1 MIDWILSSSL
11 LILVVICTR
20 AIFKDKISQ
29 RLRYALWSLVLLRL
43 LIPVNI
49 GHSVISTANLSA
61 SIQTRQTVASL
72 ENRVQNQNGTTPSV
86 QVAVRPDN
94 GEAAQQAPVDRM
106 ETEPSEERSFRREWI
121 PEIAKTIWIV
131 GAVSVGG
138 VFLYSNLRFGARLK
152 RSSRRI
158 RGIRRGLP
166 IRISEAADSPCLFGL
181 FHPTIFVTQEVADN
195 PTLLRHCVCHER
207 CHYRHGDHVWAA
219 LRGVCVALHWY
230 NPLVWWAASLSRQDS
245 ELACDEAAIAM
256 LGERERAEYG
266 RTLILMTAQKNRNVL
281 LAATTMS
288 AKKSVIRERI
298 RMIARKPKTAALTMI
313 VLILVGVIA
322 AGCVFTGAKETP
334 TEDTDTS
341 TVQTESGNTEDT
353 AGVPDGQTDPDA
365 AEQGDPAAT
374 VAREVLHNERERDKV
389 CIAVLPT
396 GISMSGENFRYIIP
410 EDQER
415 CISAYQNA
423 VGKASEGYEWDGSRG
438 WYIYYEDEWWEVTE
452 SGALL
457 GVGSVSPENA
467 AELVA
472 LCQSAIADAGM
483 NSPARPEDFTAIR
496 SATLDWNGTHTIS
509 NQADLSKIG
518 NWLTNSREIRGAG
531 CWFTGML
538 TLELESGEV
547 RTIAMATDSCGTWM
561 SEGVIYQYASGNEEF
576 YSMFA
581 AEAIHDA
588 VQQGIDNAR
597 DLMVYLDWSRY
608 AREYGREETLALMD
622 MLKDWALEAP
632 SERCFS
638 MANMTRGL
646 DGAYT
651 DYFAWILSQL
661 YEADKPEFAWQC
673 LGNATDA
680 VREEV
685 LRLLA
690 YQWGMSTEEVRAT
703 LRRDIDAL

>member
-1 MIDWILSSSL
+1 MIDWILSYSL
-11 LILVVICTR
+11 LILVVIGTR
-20 AIFKDKISQ
+20 AIFKDRISQ
-29 RLRYALWSLVLLRL
+29 RLRYALWALVLLRL
-43 LIPVNI
+43 LIPGNF

-61 SIQTRQTVASL
+61 SIQNRQAAVSA
-72 ENRVQNQNGTTPSV
+72 ENRVQIQNGTTPSV
-86 QVAVRPDN
+86 QAVVKPEN
-94 GEAAQQAPVDRM
+94 GEAVRQDSGE
-106 ETEPSEERSFRREWI
+106 ETETELTENRFSWREWI
-121 PEIAKTIWIV
+121 PKIVKTIWIV
-131 GAVSVGG
+131 GAALVGG
-138 VFLYSNLRFGARLK
+138 VFLYSNLRFDARLK

-158 RGIRRGLP
+158 RGIRKGLP
-166 IRISEAADSPCLFGL
+166 IRISEAADSPCMFGL
-181 FHPTIFVTQEVADN
+181 FHPTIYVTQEVADN

-245 ELACDEAAIAM
+245 ELACDEAAISM

-298 RMIARKPKTAALTMI
+298 RMIARKPKTAALTMV

-322 AGCVFTGAKETP
+322 AGCAFTGAKESP
-334 TEDTDTS
+334 TEIDIS
-341 TVQTESGNTEDT
+341 TVPAESGNTEDRVEASDAQT
-353 AGVPDGQTDPDA
+353 VSEAAG
-365 AEQGDPAAT
+365 QGDPSEAA
-374 VAREVLHNERERDKV
+374 ASEVLHNGRERDKV

-410 EDQER
+410 KDQER
-415 CISAYQNA
+415 WISAYQNA
-423 VGKASEGYEWDGSRG
+423 VGKATEGYEWDGSRG
-438 WYIYYEDEWWEVTE
+438 WYIYFEDEWWEVTE

-457 GVGSVSPENA
+457 GVGAVSPENA
-467 AELVA
+467 AELVD
-472 LCQSAIADAGM
+472 LCQTAVADAGLLP
-483 NSPARPEDFTAIR
+483 PAAPEDFAGIR
-496 SATLDWNGTHTIS
+496 SATLDWNGVHTVS
-509 NQADLSKIG
+509 NQADLSKIE

-531 CWFTGML
+531 CWFTGLL

-581 AEAIHDA
+581 AGAIHDA

-608 AREYGREETLALMD
+608 AREFGQEETLSLMD

-646 DGAYT
+646 DGAYI

-673 LGNATDA
+673 LGNAPDN

-690 YQWGMSTEEVRAT
+690 YQWGISTAEVRAM
-703 LRRDIDAL
+703 LQRDIDAR

>member
-11 LILVVICTR
+11 LVLVVIGTR

-29 RLRYALWSLVLLRL
+29 RLRYALWGLVLIRL

-61 SIQTRQTVASL
+61 SIRNRQAVVSA
-72 ENRVQNQNGTTPSV
+72 ENRVQNQNGTTPTV
-86 QVAVRPDN
+86 QAAVKPEN

-106 ETEPSEERSFRREWI
+106 ETEPSEERSSGRERI
-121 PEIAKTIWIV
+121 PKIVKTIWIV
-131 GAVSVGG
+131 GAALVGS

-158 RGIRRGLP
+158 RGVRRGLP

-181 FHPTIFVTQEVADN
+181 FHPMIYVTQEVADN

-219 LRGVCVALHWY
+219 LRGVCVALHWF
-230 NPLVWWAASLSRQDS
+230 NPLVWWSASLSCQDS
-245 ELACDEAAIAM
+245 ELACDEASIEM

-288 AKKSVIRERI
+288 AEKSVIRERI
-298 RMIARKPKTAALTMI
+298 RMIARKPKTAALTMV

-322 AGCVFTGAKETP
+322 AGCAFTGAKETFP
-334 TEDTDTS
+334 EDTGAA
-341 TVQTESGNTEDT
+341 TVPTESGNAEDRAEAT
-353 AGVPDGQTDPDA
+353 DAQTVPDATGQGEPSTTA
-365 AEQGDPAAT
+365 
-374 VAREVLHNERERDKV
+374 AREVLHNERERDKV

-396 GISMSGENFRYIIP
+396 GISASGENFRYIIP

-415 CISAYQNA
+415 WISAYQNA

-457 GVGSVSPENA
+457 GVGGVSPENA

-496 SATLDWNGTHTIS
+496 SVTLDWNGTHTIS

-518 NWLTNSREIRGAG
+518 NWLTNSKEIRGAG

-581 AEAIHDA
+581 AGAIHDA
-588 VQQGIDNAR
+588 VLQGIDNAR

-608 AREYGREETLALMD
+608 AREYGQEETLALMD

-651 DYFAWILSQL
+651 DYFAGILSKL
-661 YEADKPEFAWQC
+661 YEADKAEFAWQC

-685 LRLLA
+685 LGLLA
-690 YQWGMSTEEVRAT
+690 YQWGISTAEVRAT
-703 LRRDIDAL
+703 LQHDIDAR

>member
-11 LILVVICTR
+11 LILVVVGTR

-29 RLRYALWSLVLLRL
+29 RLRYALWALVLLRL

-49 GHSVISTANLSA
+49 GHSVISTANFSA
-61 SIQTRQTVASL
+61 SIQNRQAAVSA

-86 QVAVRPDN
+86 REAVKPEKGD
-94 GEAAQQAPVDRM
+94 AAQQNSGEGM
-106 ETEPSEERSFRREWI
+106 ETEPSENRLSWRERI
-121 PEIAKTIWIV
+121 PKIMKSIWIV
-131 GAVSVGG
+131 GAALVGG
-138 VFLYSNLRFGARLK
+138 VFLYSNLCFGARLK

-158 RGIRRGLP
+158 RGVRRGLP

-181 FHPTIFVTQEVADN
+181 FHPTIYVTQEVADN

-207 CHYRHGDHVWAA
+207 CHYRHLDHIWTV
-219 LRGVCVALHWY
+219 LRGACVALHWY
-230 NPLVWWAASLSRQDS
+230 NPLVWWAAVLSRRDS
-245 ELACDEAAIAM
+245 ELACDEAAIEM

-266 RTLILMTAQKNRNVL
+266 RTLILMTAQKSRNVL
-281 LAATTMS
+281 LTATTMS

-298 RMIARKPKTAALTMI
+298 RMIARKPKTAVLTMI

-322 AGCVFTGAKETP
+322 AGCAFTGANETP
-334 TEDTDTS
+334 PEAADAS
-341 TVQTESGNTEDT
+341 TVPTESGNTGNRVEATD
-353 AGVPDGQTDPDA
+353 AQTVADA
-365 AEQGDPAAT
+365 AGQADPSAT
-374 VAREVLHNERERDKV
+374 AAREVLHNERERDKV

-415 CISAYQNA
+415 WISVYQNA

-438 WYIYYEDEWWEVTE
+438 WYIYYEDEWWEVTQ

-467 AELVA
+467 AELVG
-472 LCQSAIADAGM
+472 LCQTAVADAGI

-509 NQADLSKIG
+509 NQADLSKIE
-518 NWLTNSREIRGAG
+518 NWLANSREIRGAG

-547 RTIAMATDSCGTWM
+547 RTIAMATDSCGTWL

-576 YSMFA
+576 FSMFA
-581 AEAIHDA
+581 AGAIHDA

-608 AREYGREETLALMD
+608 AGEYGQEETLALMD

-632 SERCFS
+632 SERCFT
-638 MANMTRGL
+638 MAYMTRGL
-646 DGAYT
+646 DGAYA
-651 DYFAWILSQL
+651 DHFAWILSQL
-661 YEADKPEFAWQC
+661 YESDKPEFAWQC
-673 LGNATDA
+673 LGNAPDN

-685 LRLLA
+685 LGLLA
-690 YQWGMSTEEVRAT
+690 YQWGMSTAEVRAT
-703 LRRDIDAL
+703 LQRDIDAQ

>member
-1 MIDWILSSSL
+1 MIDWILSYSL
-11 LILVVICTR
+11 LILVVIGTR

-29 RLRYALWSLVLLRL
+29 RLRYALWVLVLIRL
-43 LIPVNI
+43 LIPVTV

-61 SIQTRQTVASL
+61 SIQNQQYVVSQ
-72 ENRVQNQNGTTPSV
+72 EKMVQNQNGTTPPA
-86 QVAVRPDN
+86 QAAVKPVNSEAEQQDS
-94 GEAAQQAPVDRM
+94 GEGS
-106 ETEPSEERSFRREWI
+106 ETEPSENRLSWREWTTKI
-121 PEIAKTIWIV
+121 VKTIWIL
-131 GAVSVGG
+131 GAASVGG

-158 RGIRRGLP
+158 RGIRKGLP

-181 FHPTIFVTQEVADN
+181 FHPTIYVTQEVADN

-298 RMIARKPKTAALTMI
+298 RMIARRPKTAVLTMV

-322 AGCVFTGAKETP
+322 AGCAFTGAKETP
-334 TEDTDTS
+334 PEDTDTS
-341 TVQTESGNTEDT
+341 TVPTESGNAEDRVE
-353 AGVPDGQTDPDA
+353 ASDAQTVPDA
-365 AEQGDPAAT
+365 AGQGEPSTTA
-374 VAREVLHNERERDKV
+374 AREVLHNERERDKV

-396 GISMSGENFRYIIP
+396 GISASGENFRYIIP

-415 CISAYQNA
+415 WISAYQNA
-423 VGKASEGYEWDGSRG
+423 VGKATEGYEWDGSRG
-438 WYIYYEDEWWEVTE
+438 WYIYFEDEWWEVTG

-457 GVGSVSPENA
+457 GVGAVSPENA
-467 AELVA
+467 AELVG
-472 LCQSAIADAGM
+472 LCQTAVADAGLLP
-483 NSPARPEDFTAIR
+483 PAAPEDFAGIR
-496 SATLDWNGTHTIS
+496 SATLDWNGVHTVS
-509 NQADLSKIG
+509 NQADLSKIE

-531 CWFTGML
+531 CWFTGLL
-538 TLELESGEV
+538 TLELDSGEV

-561 SEGVIYQYASGNEEF
+561 SEGAIYQYASGNEEF

-581 AEAIHDA
+581 AGAIHDA

-608 AREYGREETLALMD
+608 ASEFGREETLALMD

-673 LGNATDA
+673 LGNAPDN

-685 LRLLA
+685 LGLLA
-690 YQWGMSTEEVRAT
+690 YQWGMSTAEVRAK
-703 LRRDIDAL
+703 LQRDIDAQ